1 MTNFQKVLGERER
14 QIGRKRVREERERR
28 EKRGRRGWRGKRGRD
43 KIQIGI
49 NLKGL
54 LNKAF

>member
-28 EKRGRRGWRGKRGRD
+28 EKRGRRGWRGRD